1 MEQVSSTPQADFNE
15 SKPTGTNSNYRITFR
30 KIAKAALAELHVH
43 KKLAIISYVLFG
55 VSTLLFM
62 FNAHY
67 YVHAGSYAYNSTGAE
82 FSPSGWGVAFGVM
95 GVIVGF
101 FAVLNVFRDV
111 NNQQL
116 CDVTMALPIKATE
129 RFFSK
134 LLALF
139 YLQTGPLLVAT
150 VIGNGA
156 AILFGRMIYGSLD
169 PEATDIFVY
178 IVLGGLSASLF
189 IMSVAVLCAC
199 CSGAKAE
206 SAYFSLIMM
215 FIINSLPLTYIV
227 SIIGKVSGF
236 SDGWFLSDS
245 AIDVKFW
252 GFLPLFN
259 DYDNIG
265 EFIYHNVVGI
275 AISLL
280 VMFLTLFIYKKR
292 DAKSVGTPIA
302 SRLFFEIFLVLGC
315 FTIFSFFVF
324 STAAWWGVLIAGVLY
339 LIINIIV
346 SRAKINAL
354 SFGKWL
360 VKYAITTAAFVAFMV
375 MTIKTGGFGQIY
387 SRPSAEYLDRARY
400 GITVS
405 DFSTRNR
412 TEITTGEL
420 TAEQANQIM
429 EITKKHMV
437 KGFNKIPVVGML
449 VGYSGNRASVS
460 VRAISQKEFRDR
472 PSPKRHF
479 SYDYVYVENSNYAY
493 HAYRLD
499 YLQSLPLSIAEA
511 DAMIDEMKALDFVNY
526 EVYKDGKPIEI
537 KTNPQLIETMPAGVE
552 TEVDTIY
559 YD

>member
-43 KKLAIISYVLFG
+43 KKIAIISYVLFG

-62 FNAHY
+62 FNARF
-67 YVHAGSYAYNSTGAE
+67 YVFNNMQTPAE
-82 FSPSGWGVAFGVM
+82 FSPSGWGAAFGVM
-95 GVIVGF
+95 GVFVGF
-101 FAVLNVFRDV
+101 FAALNVFRDV

-139 YLQTGPLLVAT
+139 YLQVGPLLVAT

-156 AILFGRMIYGSLD
+156 AILFGRMRYGSLD
-169 PEATDIFVY
+169 PEATNIFAA
-178 IVLGGLSASLF
+178 IVLGGLSVSLF

-236 SDGWFLSDS
+236 GQGWIFEDDG
-245 AIDVKFW
+245 IDVRFW

-259 DYDNIG
+259 DINNIG
-265 EFIYHNVVGI
+265 EFAYHNVISI

-280 VMFLTLFIYKKR
+280 VMFLSLFIYKKR

-375 MTIKTGGFGQIY
+375 VTIKTGGFGQIY
-387 SRPSAEYLDRARY
+387 SRPAAEHLDCARY
-400 GITVS
+400 SISVY
-405 DFSTRNR
+405 DNSTRNR
-412 TEITTGEL
+412 TEITTDEL

-437 KGFNKIPVVGML
+437 KGFNKIPAAGML
-449 VGYSGNRASVS
+449 VGYSGDRANVA
-460 VRAISQKEFRDR
+460 VGATSQKEFRDR

-479 SYDYVYVENSNYAY
+479 NYDYIFVENSNYAY
-493 HAYRLD
+493 RAYRLR
-499 YLQSLPLSIAEA
+499 YNQSLPLSIAEA
-511 DAMIDEMKALDFVNY
+511 NTMIDELKALDFVNY
-526 EVYKDGKPIEI
+526 EVYKDGKHIEL
-537 KTNPQLIETMPAGVE
+537 KTNPNLIETMPAGVE

-559 YD
+559 YN